1 MMNATPLPE
10 QDGRRTG
17 RASVLAMR
25 IRTAALMAR
34 RSKAQAK
41 AGADAELP
49 VEVVTPLP
57 SPAPAA
63 KAKSSAQDDRD
74 DGRSAFRRYL
84 RSVGETRLLTPA
96 EERALAVAFR
106 TNNDTAAAARLVEAN
121 LRLVV
126 KIGEEYGRPGD
137 SLLDLIQEGN
147 LGLLRAVEKFDPDR
161 GVKLASY
168 ASWWIRAYM
177 LKYLLSNHRIVRMG
191 TTLAERRLFYRL
203 RRERERLENAGIQVE
218 AHHIADAL
226 QVKET
231 QVVEMEMRLG
241 TSETSLDAP
250 VRDESR
256 ASQLSF
262 LSADANARPDHQVEE
277 GEFHHRLKGSLDRFV
292 QKLDGRERDI
302 VVQRLLAEEPITL
315 RELGRR
321 HGVSRERARQIEAG
335 LKAKMKAFLEAELGD
350 LESIAESAA

>member
-1 MMNATPLPE
+1 MMNATSLHDA
-10 QDGRRTG
+10 QDGG
-17 RASVLAMR
+17 RQAGRSSVLAMR
-25 IRTAALMAR
+25 IRSAALMAR
-34 RSKAQAK
+34 RSKNEKRA
-41 AGADAELP
+41 AEP
-49 VEVVTPLP
+49 K
-57 SPAPAA
+57 APASPSA
-63 KAKSSAQDDRD
+63 SATTKASQDSGRD

-84 RSVGETRLLTPA
+84 RSVGDTRLLTAA
-96 EERALAVAFR
+96 EERAYAVAFR
-106 TNNDTAAAARLVEAN
+106 DQKDASAAARLVEAN

-126 KIGEEYGRPGD
+126 KIAEEYGRPGD

-168 ASWWIRAYM
+168 ASWWIRAFM
-177 LKYLLSNHRIVRMG
+177 LKYLLSNHRMVRMG

-203 RRERERLENAGIQVE
+203 RREREKLENAGVKVE
-218 AHHIADAL
+218 PHHIAEAL
-226 QVKET
+226 QVKEN

-250 VRDESR
+250 VREESR
-256 ASQLSF
+256 SSQLSF

-277 GEFHHRLKGSLDRFV
+277 GEFQTRLRGSLARFV
-292 QKLDGRERDI
+292 EKLDGRERDI
-302 VVQRLLAEEPITL
+302 VMQRLLAEDPITL

-335 LKAKMKAFLEAELGD
+335 LKAKMKAYLKSELGD
-350 LESIAESAA
+350 MEEVVAAA